1 MKKPWK
7 AYTFWIALSQAT
19 GALSAWLTRD
29 GMQLYIN
36 SVRKPPLTPPGIV
49 FPIVWG
55 ILYALMGIGAARI
68 SFTEDSFYRQHA
80 LQNFL
85 LQLAANFLWTILFFG
100 CHAYGLSLL
109 WLLLLWNLVLRM
121 IRSFRQVDKTAG
133 NLQIPYLLWVTLA
146 AFLNLGVWFLNR

>member
-1 MKKPWK
+1 MNE
-7 AYTFWIALSQAT
+7 TFEMVAKTLYGLEEFLAGELLAL
-19 GALSAWLTRD
+19 GANDL
-29 GMQLYIN
+29 Q
-36 SVRKPPLTPPGIV
+36 
-49 FPIVWG
+49 
-55 ILYALMGIGAARI
+55 IGRRMV
-68 SFTEDSFYRQHA
+68 SFTEDSYYRQLA

-133 NLQIPYLLWVTLA
+133 NLQVPYLLWVTLA